1 MFTSVQFAENRWPQ
15 RFGRTEELKARE
27 RLEGD
32 GQGPKECDSPC
43 LDLKREFDT
52 RTVSTHVF
60 YGPDRNG
67 VVDACA
73 IPSYIGCR
81 TKSVFKTKPWKST
94 VALLLLMSSLR
105 EDRFRLTKAPYLI
118 RS

>member
-1 MFTSVQFAENRWPQ
+1 MDRGLRSVIRPAWTSNVSSIQ
-15 RFGRTEELKARE
+15 GLY
-27 RLEGD
+27 RLT
-32 GQGPKECDSPC
+32 
-43 LDLKREFDT
+43 F
-52 RTVSTHVF
+52 F

-94 VALLLLMSSLR
+94 VALLLLISSLR
-105 EDRFRLTKAPYLI
+105 EYRFRLSKTPYLM
-118 RS
+118 RSNLTLCAVS